1 MTVNVLN
8 ELRKT
13 LTDIVTEMG
22 YGEMIA
28 TDPIVLEIPR
38 DKSFGDYA
46 TNIAMR
52 LAKPMRMNPVAIAN
66 QILAKI
72 PQEELHLT
80 DIKVA
85 GAGFINFTFDATYLM
100 GVVEDVIN
108 LKEQYGNVNVGNG
121 QKVNLEFVSANPTGY
136 LHVGHGRGAAFGDS
150 LARIM
155 TKAGFIVHREHYVN
169 DAGNQITNLA
179 LSIFERYKEQLGL
192 PFQMEEG
199 FYFGKEIIELA
210 KELVNQYGDELL
222 SYDEKKRLSFLR
234 KYGTEALLANLKS
247 DLKTFGVE
255 FDTWFSEQSLYDNH
269 EVENVLRT
277 LTEKGYTYEQ
287 DGAVWLRTSLYGD
300 EKDRVIIKSDGS
312 YTYVL
317 PDIAYHVNKLNR
329 GFDHLIDVL
338 GADHHGYI
346 ERIKAGVEMAGGKSG
361 LIDIEILQ
369 MVRVIEDGVEIKMS
383 KRSGKA
389 ITLAD
394 LIEQVGTS
402 ALRYFYVSKSLGTH
416 MDLIWI

>member
-136 LHVGHGRGAAFGDS
+136 L
-150 LARIM
+150 
-155 TKAGFIVHREHYVN
+155 
-169 DAGNQITNLA
+169 
-179 LSIFERYKEQLGL
+179 
-192 PFQMEEG
+192 
-199 FYFGKEIIELA
+199 
-210 KELVNQYGDELL
+210 
-222 SYDEKKRLSFLR
+222 
-234 KYGTEALLANLKS
+234 
-247 DLKTFGVE
+247 
-255 FDTWFSEQSLYDNH
+255 
-269 EVENVLRT
+269 
-277 LTEKGYTYEQ
+277 
-287 DGAVWLRTSLYGD
+287 
-300 EKDRVIIKSDGS
+300 
-312 YTYVL
+312 
-317 PDIAYHVNKLNR
+317 
-329 GFDHLIDVL
+329 
-338 GADHHGYI
+338 
-346 ERIKAGVEMAGGKSG
+346 
-361 LIDIEILQ
+361 
-369 MVRVIEDGVEIKMS
+369 
-383 KRSGKA
+383 
-389 ITLAD
+389 
-394 LIEQVGTS
+394 
-402 ALRYFYVSKSLGTH
+402 
-416 MDLIWI
+416 